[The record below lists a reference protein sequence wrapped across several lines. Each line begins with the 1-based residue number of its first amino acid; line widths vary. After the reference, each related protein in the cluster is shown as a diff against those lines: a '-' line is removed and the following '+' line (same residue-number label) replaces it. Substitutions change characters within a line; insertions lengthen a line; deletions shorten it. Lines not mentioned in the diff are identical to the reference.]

1 MDEELRRR
9 RDAALARLGELS
21 RAGRRIRETA
31 DAASVAAWQRDCAAT
46 VHQLSGGSKAHWL
59 SRAYSEALLV
69 RAEGGAVVVEADPME
84 IVGRILAVLGEGA
97 ASLSRLEDGAASPA
111 APKPRRFGFVNDA
124 ALRPVLEQSFEDADA
139 ALERGEF
146 GRALVLACG
155 VLEAVLTDA
164 VAHGRPE
171 GAAGLADWSFDLRI
185 AEAERLGIIRG
196 GCSRLPASARRYRDL
211 TDADGA
217 LRPDAAVTEP
227 EARVAAQVLRVV
239 LRDLDPGR

>member
-9 RDAALARLGELS
+9 RDAALARLDELS

-31 DAASVAAWQRDCAAT
+31 DAASVAAWQRECAAT
-46 VHQLSGGSKAHWL
+46 VHQLAGGSKAHWL

-69 RAEGGAVVVEADPME
+69 RAEGGGVVVEADLME
-84 IVGRILAVLGEGA
+84 IVDRIVAVLGEGA
-97 ASLSRLEDGAASPA
+97 ASLSRLGDGAGSSA
-111 APKPRRFGFVNDA
+111 APKPRRFGFVHDE
-124 ALRPVLEQSFEDADA
+124 ALRPVLEQSLDDADA
-139 ALERGEF
+139 ALGRGES
-146 GRALVLACG
+146 GRAFVLACG

-164 VAHGRPE
+164 LAHARPE
-171 GAAGLADWSFDLRI
+171 GAAGLAGWPFERRI

-217 LRPDAAVTEP
+217 LRPDVAVAEP
-227 EARVAAQVLRVV
+227 DARVAAQVLRVV